1 MKRRY
6 LVSPMISFRHLG
18 SALEQIHLETGTGL
32 RLFFRW
38 ETELKPFLFGFSEPN
53 KYH

>member
-6 LVSPMISFRHLG
+6 LVSPMISFRHLD

-32 RLFFRW
+32 KLFLNW
-38 ETELKPFLFGFSEPN
+38 ETELRHFFVWIF
-53 KYH
+53 